1 MVEGANSTQ
10 ALVAEPQGLAAK
22 VESFGDRLMQQLWVL
37 DPDESRIVGWLRSVA
52 QLLALTIR
60 GFRSDQLLLRA
71 SALTYVTALSIIPML
86 GVVFA
91 ILGVFDGN
99 KMLVNFAIDQLT
111 SVAPEVREIVQG
123 YVASLN
129 FSSFGTIGGA
139 IVFGSSV
146 FALRHLEST
155 MNDIWAVS
163 RSRNWARRFTDYLA
177 VMVVAPITTAVAM
190 SLGTTLQHEAVV
202 GELMATP
209 VFSVLY
215 GLALSLAPFAVLFLG
230 FTFLYWFFPNTK
242 VRLSAAALGGAVA
255 AVLFLVARGVY
266 VYFQVGAATYQT
278 VFGAL
283 SAVPLILVWLYACW
297 SVVLL
302 GAEIAFAKQNLAFA
316 RREMR
321 VGVVSIVQR
330 EAVAVEIAVEIARR
344 FVQRQTPPSAEMLA
358 DGLDEPVR
366 LVRRVIEELELAD
379 LVRTVLPLEDVDA
392 GYVPSGPVEGLTLGA
407 VLRAVRGQWSSET
420 DGSHRFSSRVAESLG
435 RLNAAWSAIADETT
449 LASLARAEPEPGS
462 DVEA

>member
-1 MVEGANSTQ
+1 
-10 ALVAEPQGLAAK
+10 
-22 VESFGDRLMQQLWVL
+22 
-37 DPDESRIVGWLRSVA
+37 
-52 QLLALTIR
+52 
-60 GFRSDQLLLRA
+60 
-71 SALTYVTALSIIPML
+71 
-86 GVVFA
+86 
-91 ILGVFDGN
+91 
-99 KMLVNFAIDQLT
+99 
-111 SVAPEVREIVQG
+111 
-123 YVASLN
+123 
-129 FSSFGTIGGA
+129 
-139 IVFGSSV
+139 
-146 FALRHLEST
+146 
-155 MNDIWAVS
+155 
-163 RSRNWARRFTDYLA
+163 
-177 VMVVAPITTAVAM
+177 
-190 SLGTTLQHEAVV
+190 
-202 GELMATP
+202 
-209 VFSVLY
+209 
-215 GLALSLAPFAVLFLG
+215 
-230 FTFLYWFFPNTK
+230 
-242 VRLSAAALGGAVA
+242 
-255 AVLFLVARGVY
+255 
-266 VYFQVGAATYQT
+266 
-278 VFGAL
+278 
-283 SAVPLILVWLYACW
+283 
-297 SVVLL
+297 VLL